1 MYMYIMYIHY
11 HLCNLRRKIGRISIK
26 LLIKITSAMGKVG
39 AEAFISYFIGETV
52 HNFVCF

>member
-1 MYMYIMYIHY
+1 MYIMYIHY
-11 HLCNLRRKIGRISIK
+11 HLCNLRRKTGRISIK